1 VQEAERLKEE
11 NLRRAGAC
19 TGDMEKILM
28 PVDIE
33 LYGVSPDE
41 RPPSECGKGRD
52 HGGGGG
58 TGDVEFER
66 RDGVAAE

>member
-1 VQEAERLKEE
+1 
-11 NLRRAGAC
+11 
-19 TGDMEKILM
+19 MS
-28 PVDIE
+28 VDIE

-41 RPPSECGKGRD
+41 RKRLSPECGKGRD

-58 TGDVEFER
+58 GESEIER